1 VGEWQTY
8 FIVTRLLCLLFA
20 YLRTRTQWA
29 VFLEKLREDSWK
41 CVFAFKKPF
50 TSRGFDTW
58 SRYVFTLYY
67 VRGRAR
73 ARERE
78 RERERENDGFFLGG
92 GEVCV
97 CVCLCWFV

>member
-1 VGEWQTY
+1 M
-8 FIVTRLLCLLFA
+8 
-20 YLRTRTQWA
+20 
-29 VFLEKLREDSWK
+29 
-41 CVFAFKKPF
+41 FAFKKPF

-92 GEVCV
+92 GKCVCV
-97 CVCLCWFV
+97 CVYAGLYMLRTRRSRRGEGRVHSRSIDTVQRPGRLQSYGVNIEGL

>member
-1 VGEWQTY
+1 M
-8 FIVTRLLCLLFA
+8 
-20 YLRTRTQWA
+20 
-29 VFLEKLREDSWK
+29 
-41 CVFAFKKPF
+41 FAFKKPF

-92 GEVCV
+92 GAGGEVCV
-97 CVCLCWFV
+97 GLCLCWFVHAQDSEESEEEGRVHSRSIDTVQRPGRLQSYGVNIEGL